1 MTCGKKPGM
10 LFGRAPALYD
20 ILFLYSLPPL
30 PELFLCMKE
39 AGIFFA
45 GSTKKEQGVPALKT

>member
-39 AGIFFA
+39 AGI
-45 GSTKKEQGVPALKT
+45 SPPTPPQKKSQPPK

>member
-39 AGIFFA
+39 AGIFF
-45 GSTKKEQGVPALKT
+45 E